1 MEYVEYKK
9 ILDQAMIDYNN
20 RGGSLLYMSDVIHE
34 YVFDYDNDNISYEER
49 KHLDDRAV
57 KAIAEKK
64 RLPEGIRLKQ
74 CIWHRR
80 DVGNE

>member
-9 ILDQAMIDYNN
+9 LLDQAI
-20 RGGSLLYMSDVIHE
+20 
-34 YVFDYDNDNISYEER
+34 
-49 KHLDDRAV
+49 LDDRAV

-64 RLPEGIRLKQ
+64 RLPEGIRLIQ
-74 CIWHRR
+74 CIWRRR